1 MESKHL
7 KIAMLSVHS
16 SPMGELG
23 TKDTGGMSIYIREL
37 AYELGKQGH
46 LVDIYTR
53 QQHHSGTQIQH
64 LSENVSLIHIKAGLS
79 GYIQKLDLYPFL
91 PEFFQNMEEFR
102 IREGRRYDIVHS
114 NYWLSGRVGTWA
126 QVYWHVPHFVLF
138 HTLGAVKNMFSIGV
152 PEPELRI
159 AIEKQVSKT
168 CTRILAETK
177 REQKQLIQLYEAAPD
192 KISVVPCGVN
202 VDLFRPLLKE
212 HSREQLGIDK
222 NELVLLYV
230 GRIDPLKGIDR
241 LITAFSYLQHH
252 QRLRLLIVGGESR
265 ETADFKSLQEL
276 ALNLGVHRT
285 VTFMGRTEHANLPLY
300 YSAADALVLPS
311 HTESFGLV
319 ALESLA
325 CGTPVVATRV
335 GAMDQIITS
344 GRNGYLAD
352 SADPHLLTQ
361 EIERLIAALRAGK
374 LSRTAIRQSVQNY
387 RWSQVAQM
395 MVNEYT
401 KSIRHAHFRFLP
413 ESRAQAPL
421 YLS

>member
-1 MESKHL
+1 
-7 KIAMLSVHS
+7 
-16 SPMGELG
+16 
-23 TKDTGGMSIYIREL
+23 
-37 AYELGKQGH
+37 
-46 LVDIYTR
+46 
-53 QQHHSGTQIQH
+53 
-64 LSENVSLIHIKAGLS
+64 
-79 GYIQKLDLYPFL
+79 
-91 PEFFQNMEEFR
+91 
-102 IREGRRYDIVHS
+102 
-114 NYWLSGRVGTWA
+114 
-126 QVYWHVPHFVLF
+126 
-138 HTLGAVKNMFSIGV
+138 MFSIGV

-168 CTRILAETK
+168 CTRILAETE

-202 VDLFRPLLKE
+202 VELFRPLPKE

-265 ETADFKSLQEL
+265 ATADLKSLQEL
-276 ALNLGVHRT
+276 ALNSGVHRT
-285 VTFMGRTEHANLPLY
+285 ITFMGRTEHANLPLY

-335 GAMDQIITS
+335 GAMDQIINS
-344 GRNGYLAD
+344 DRNGYLAD

-395 MVNEYT
+395 MVHEYT

>member
-1 MESKHL
+1 MESKPL

-37 AYELGKQGH
+37 ASELGKMGH

-53 QQHHSGTQIQH
+53 EHHHAGRQIIP
-64 LSENVSLIHIKAGLS
+64 LSENVSLIHIKAGSS
-79 GYIQKLDLYPFL
+79 GYIQKLDLFPFL
-91 PEFFQNMEEFR
+91 PDFFQKMEEFR
-102 IREGRRYDIVHS
+102 ARDGRRYDIVHS

-138 HTLGAVKNMFSIGV
+138 HTLGAVKNMFSIGI

-159 AIEKQVSKT
+159 AVEKQVTKT
-168 CTRILAETK
+168 CTRILAETE
-177 REQKQLIQLYEAAPD
+177 REQKQLIQLYEASPD
-192 KISVVPCGVN
+192 KIAVIPCGVN

-252 QRLRLLIVGGESR
+252 QHLRLLIVGGEGR
-265 ETADFKSLQEL
+265 ETADYRNLQEL
-276 ALNLGVHRT
+276 AFNSGVHRK
-285 VTFMGRTEHANLPLY
+285 VTFLGRADHENLPRY

-319 ALESLA
+319 ALEALA
-325 CGTPVVATRV
+325 CGTPVVSTRV
-335 GAMDQIITS
+335 GAMDNIITR
-344 GRNGYLAD
+344 GRNGYLAE
-352 SADPHLLTQ
+352 SPDPHLLSQ

-374 LSRTAIRQSVQNY
+374 LSRTAIRRSALNY
-387 RWSQVAQM
+387 CWSQVATV

-401 KSIRHAHFRFLP
+401 NAIRRAHFRFLP
-413 ESRAQAPL
+413 ERRAVPL
-421 YLS
+421 YVS